1 MKKLFSALLVLVM
14 LLSLPGIAAF
24 AASDELTWSLDKDGT
39 LTVSGKGKMPDYYSD
54 TPPWEKYKDDIKAV
68 VIEDGVTHVGDQSF
82 QYCFKLKS
90 VVLPSS
96 VESIGKAA
104 FFRCGKL
111 TEIGLPAGL
120 TEIADQTFDH
130 CASLTSVFIPSG
142 VTEIGESAF
151 NCCSALKTVDI
162 PASVKSIGYSAF
174 NSCKK
179 LETVYYSGSTS
190 DWEKIEIGGYNKRL
204 LDADLITSGL
214 ESPAPASSGSS
225 IAGGKLK

>member
-1 MKKLFSALLVLVM
+1 MRKKPQQTHSSHRYSLNSPLKRLRRHLTKVYRHFSAVFTHNK
-14 LLSLPGIAAF
+14 AF
-24 AASDELTWSLDKDGT
+24 RDILRDIYHLT
-39 LTVSGKGKMPDYYSD
+39 
-54 TPPWEKYKDDIKAV
+54 
-68 VIEDGVTHVGDQSF
+68 
-82 QYCFKLKS
+82 
-90 VVLPSS
+90 
-96 VESIGKAA
+96 A

-142 VTEIGESAF
+142 VAEIGESAF

-190 DWEKIEIGGYNKRL
+190 DWEKIEIDGYNKRL

>member
-1 MKKLFSALLVLVM
+1 MKKLLSALLVLVM
-14 LLSLPGIAAF
+14 LLSLPGVGAL

-214 ESPAPASSGSS
+214 ESPAPVSSGSS

>member
-1 MKKLFSALLVLVM
+1 MKKLLSALLVLVM

-130 CASLTSVFIPSG
+130 CASLTSVFIPS
-142 VTEIGESAF
+142 VLSF
-151 NCCSALKTVDI
+151 FS
-162 PASVKSIGYSAF
+162 
-174 NSCKK
+174 
-179 LETVYYSGSTS
+179 
-190 DWEKIEIGGYNKRL
+190 
-204 LDADLITSGL
+204 
-214 ESPAPASSGSS
+214 
-225 IAGGKLK
+225 